1 MKIKTEIREI
11 EREYRIRGLD
21 ENEILCDFYGLTSWK
36 QKRGAAIFVHGG
48 GFVGGSKDQ
57 FLAPA
62 SYLALKKNVLGI
74 TVEYR
79 TANKNPYPAPVLD
92 LFSIFKWL
100 QDNADSL
107 NVDLEQVYVIG
118 GSPGANIAACAM
130 FADKEWKI
138 QQGVPL
144 SIFQPKN
151 GIFLNGI
158 YDMKEFY
165 RRNLNEQHRV
175 KQYLELSDS
184 DLKNDEKFFQ
194 TSPIK
199 KARGGL
205 RIALLHGSMDEVVPV
220 EQCRKMEHALRKKGS
235 LVKTILFFEE
245 KHGWFNDPIK
255 MYAVIDEIERF
266 MIKPD
271 K

>member
-1 MKIKTEIREI
+1 MEMKTETGEI
-11 EREYRIRGLD
+11 ERGYRIRGLD
-21 ENEILCDFYGLTSWK
+21 ETEILCDFYGLRSRK
-36 QKRGAAIFVHGG
+36 QKRAAAIFVHGG

-57 FLAPA
+57 FLAFA
-62 SYLALKKNVLGI
+62 SYLALKNNVLGI

-79 TANKNPYPAPVLD
+79 TANKKPYPAPVLD

-100 QDNADSL
+100 QEHADFL
-107 NVDLEQVYVIG
+107 NVDLEQVYLIG

-130 FADKEWKI
+130 LADKEWKI

-158 YDMKEFY
+158 YDMKDFY
-165 RRNLNEQHRV
+165 WRNLEEQHRV
-175 KQYLELSDS
+175 EKYLELSDS
-184 DLKNDEKFFQ
+184 GSQNDGKFFQ
-194 TSPIK
+194 TSPVK

-205 RIALLHGSMDEVVPV
+205 RVALLHGSMDDVVPV
-220 EQCRKMEHALRKKGS
+220 EQCWKMEQAMQKKGS
-235 LVKTILFFEE
+235 IVKTIIFFGE

-255 MYAVIDEIERF
+255 MYPVIDEIERF
-266 MIKPD
+266 MMKPD